1 MAYVS
6 DETGASEVHV
16 RRFPD
21 GATVRLTTTG
31 GSAPLWS
38 RDGKELYYRD
48 RDGWI
53 VAIGVRVVGAA
64 IVPGAPRR
72 LFRPTTVGLVDSR
85 KSPDVDARGRFFLY
99 SLGDDTNSAA
109 NTLTVILNWTKA
121 LTNAPLAGK

>member
-48 RDGWI
+48 RDGWM
-53 VAIGVRVVGAA
+53 VAIGVRVA
-64 IVPGAPRR
+64 RR
-72 LFRPTTVGLVDSR
+72 GHR
-85 KSPDVDARGRFFLY
+85 AR
-99 SLGDDTNSAA
+99 SAA
-109 NTLTVILNWTKA
+109 AVVSADGRRSGGLGQIARRRCSRA
-121 LTNAPLAGK
+121 LLPV